1 MTALSTKLKSILGRF
16 LRSWQAPTV
25 VGFVVLAGMIYWLA
39 PRPVER
45 IVPVDNSSSWK
56 TADAPPQREIVWQ
69 TAREIPALFDDV
81 DKQAELVTPKLNTR
95 GTLLFFSR
103 RIDGRQSDIYMSQL
117 ENGTWQPAQPM
128 VELNTAANEVG
139 PILSPDGKQLYFYS
153 DRPGGRGGTDI
164 YVASQAA
171 DGGWDKPRNL
181 GPKVNSIAHEYDPA
195 ISPDGLS
202 LYFASNRSDKTAQRI
217 ADDQQPA
224 DQEWNVTLRA
234 QLDLTLFDLY
244 RSRRDGIDVEWG
256 PSTALTEIS
265 RPDSTDGAPFVSP
278 NGAFLYFASDRTARD
293 GERRNLDLYRTRLTG
308 DSFLEPENLGP
319 SINTPYHET
328 EPGLS
333 AEGFT
338 IVFSS
343 NRDGTDRLYAS
354 TATEIY
360 RETEWDASELE
371 TLGVVWWWWL
381 PLTLATLAAFILAA
395 LYFRNWLFERVWP
408 ARFFLGGV
416 TVNLLVLLLLA
427 VWTLPEVVDAII
439 AKVRDIVPAPD
450 FVDESQ
456 HQSHEDGRESHEKVA
471 DLKSVETVPIPDVA
485 RKESTPISV
494 PERNERLVP
503 TIPIEQARALP
514 QNRVIFVPPKR
525 VQPVEIRKQ
534 PQKVELTRKRPQRP
548 VLERDLPNRPPELDP
563 VQAPQENAVAKADI
577 EVVRSQNERPMPND
591 APRPLDPS
599 PLQRMRPAVAA
610 VAKIKPA
617 ENAPIPPNRVPQPAI
632 KRESP
637 TRPLETIAETEAP
650 TLEGSGESTP
660 AEPVI
665 TNTIPRVDR
674 TKSALINPASFS
686 KPREP
691 LPPASVVLRK
701 SKVQAAAVKLPD
713 GGAGSETVPTK
724 LDRNRPVVEVAG
736 VTVTSESPSPPVE
749 TTDVP
754 KELAVSKAN
763 VKLDRSTPVSP
774 KAGLGEVADRPR
786 TAETTA
792 TAARPLALAA
802 ANVSPPLPDARPI
815 DEADLNLKLRKRRE
829 NKVPAKLTK
838 DDSGEN
844 QLALAASE
852 SESKLKVEAS
862 AVTIAKA
869 EDTILGSQP
878 APVTSEKQPAEPAS
892 AIRTQLAL
900 ARTDTASQPMIPDK
914 VSAPLKR
921 AARNTPSSV
930 SSMETESGQPLELA
944 EANFPS
950 EVATEGVEVALI
962 RTTDLPTAAAI
973 SAPRELTGPV
983 SRLKHRVVVGELSD
997 ETNDAPPAFSPL
1009 ANRLDRRRA
1018 RATRVAMAEDNVGLK
1033 SLFTLRQG
1041 DTRRKFIDLLG
1052 GTKNSEKAVNLGL
1065 EWLAKHQ
1072 EEDGSWDLKKH
1083 GGGES
1088 SRTAGTGLGLLP
1100 FLAAGHT
1107 HNKPGQYQKNVA
1119 AAVRWLTEHQKENGD
1134 LLGPGDGQ
1142 HLYSHGIAAIA
1153 LCEAY
1158 GMSRDE
1164 ELKAPAR
1171 KSLDFIVSAQHKASG
1186 GWRYTPNTSADTSVV
1201 GWQMMALKSGEMA
1214 GLSVAAPVY
1223 ANIDRWLKKVEGKQ
1237 GVSGTFGYVNRSAS
1251 PAMTAEGLLSLQF
1264 LGTDRN
1270 SPRMRS
1276 GADYLLKNLPER
1288 SQKRTSYYWYYGTQV
1303 MYHMQGKYWKAWNES
1318 LRDMLVE
1325 TQITTGKHTG
1335 TWHPRDQWE
1344 SRGGR
1349 VYATSLKLL
1358 MLEVYYRHLPLYE
1371 QLEE

>member
-1 MTALSTKLKSILGRF
+1 MTAQSTKWKSILGRF
-16 LRSWQAPTV
+16 LRSWQAPTAA
-25 VGFVVLAGMIYWLA
+25 GIVVLAAMIYWLA

-45 IVPVDNSSSWK
+45 IVPVDDSTSWTK
-56 TADAPPQREIVWQ
+56 RDAPPQREIVWQ
-69 TAREIPALFDDV
+69 TAREIPALFDE
-81 DKQAELVTPKLNTR
+81 DKQAELVTPKLTTD
-95 GTLLFFSR
+95 GTVLFFSR
-103 RIDGRQSDIYMSQL
+103 RIDGRQSDIYVSRLQ
-117 ENGTWQPAQPM
+117 NGTWQPAQP
-128 VELNTAANEVG
+128 VAELNSAANEVG

-153 DRPGGRGGTDI
+153 DRPGGLGGTDI
-164 YVASQAA
+164 YVASKTA
-171 DGGWDKPRNL
+171 DGAWGKPKCL
-181 GPKVNSIAHEYDPA
+181 GPKVNSAAHEYDPA
-195 ISPDGLS
+195 ISPDGMS
-202 LYFASNRSDKTAQRI
+202 LYFASNRTDETAKRI
-217 ADDQQPA
+217 ADDKQPA
-224 DQEWNVTLRA
+224 SQEWNVTLRA
-234 QLDLTLFDLY
+234 QLDLTMFDLY
-244 RSRRDGIDVEWG
+244 RSRRDGIDTEWG
-256 PSTALTEIS
+256 PSAALEEIN

-278 NGAFLYFASDRTARD
+278 NGAFLYFASDRTARN
-293 GERRNLDLYRTRLTG
+293 GERRNLDLYRARLSG
-308 DSFLEPENLGP
+308 DGFLEPENLGP
-319 SINTPYHET
+319 SINTPHHET

-360 RETEWDASELE
+360 RETQWDASHVPS
-371 TLGVVWWWWL
+371 LGVVWWWWMAL
-381 PLTLATLAAFILAA
+381 MLAMLAAFILAA

-416 TVNLLVLLLLA
+416 MVNLLVLLLLA
-427 VWTLPEVVDAII
+427 VWTLPEVVDAIV
-439 AKVRDIVPAPD
+439 AKVRDVVPAPE
-450 FVDESQ
+450 FADESQ
-456 HQSHEDGRESHEKVA
+456 HQSHEDGRQSHEKVA
-471 DLKSVETVPIPDVA
+471 DLKSVEPVPIPDVA

-503 TIPIEQARALP
+503 TIPIEQARALSP
-514 QNRVIFVPPKR
+514 NRVIFVPPKP
-525 VQPVEIRKQ
+525 VQPVEIQKQ
-534 PQKVELTRKRPQRP
+534 PQKLELVRRRPQRQ
-548 VLERDLPNRPPELDP
+548 VQERELPDQPPELEAAE
-563 VQAPQENAVAKADI
+563 APQENAIAQADV
-577 EVVRSQNERPMPND
+577 EVVRGQSTQPMPND
-591 APRPLDPS
+591 APRTPDLN
-599 PLQRMRPAVAA
+599 PLQRMRPVAA
-610 VAKIKPA
+610 AVTEVKSA
-617 ENAPIPPNRVPQPAI
+617 ENAPVLTNKVPQPTL

-637 TRPLETIAETEAP
+637 SRSLEAVTVAETP
-650 TLEGSGESTP
+650 TLEGTGETAP
-660 AEPVI
+660 AEPTVAA
-665 TNTIPRVDR
+665 TTPQVNR
-674 TKSALINPASFS
+674 TKSALSNPASFS
-686 KPREP
+686 KPVEP
-691 LPPASVVLRK
+691 LPPASVVLRQ
-701 SKVQAAAVKLPD
+701 SKVQLAAAQLPD
-713 GGAGSETVPTK
+713 GATGSETAPPV

-754 KELAVSKAN
+754 KELAVSKAD

-786 TAETTA
+786 TADTLA
-792 TAARPLALAA
+792 MAAKPLALAA
-802 ANVSPPLPDARPI
+802 ANVSPPLPDAVPI
-815 DEADLNLKLRKRRE
+815 DEDNANPLQRPRRAVT
-829 NKVPAKLTK
+829 VPPKLTK
-838 DDSGEN
+838 DDSSEN
-844 QLALAASE
+844 QPALAASE
-852 SESKLKVEAS
+852 SGSKLKIEAS

-869 EDTILGSQP
+869 EEVILESQP
-878 APVTSEKQPAEPAS
+878 APVTATKPAAEPAL
-892 AIRTQLAL
+892 AIRNQLAL
-900 ARTDTASQPMIPDK
+900 ANTDSVSQPMVPDK

-921 AARNTPSSV
+921 AARNAPSNV
-930 SSMETESGQPLELA
+930 APVEAESGQPLELA
-944 EANFPS
+944 VADLPS
-950 EVATEGVEVALI
+950 DVATEGVEVALI
-962 RTTDLPTAAAI
+962 RTTDLPMAAAI
-973 SAPRELTGPV
+973 STPRELTGPA
-983 SRLKHRVVVGELSD
+983 SRLKHRVIVGELSD
-997 ETNDAPPAFSPL
+997 ERNDAPPAFSPL

-1018 RATRVAMAEDNVGLK
+1018 RATRVALAEDNVGLK

-1041 DTRRKFIDLLG
+1041 DTRRKYIDLLG

-1065 EWLAKHQ
+1065 AWLAKHQ

-1083 GGGES
+1083 GGGEN

-1119 AAVRWLTEHQKENGD
+1119 AAVRWLIEHQKENGD

-1164 ELKAPAR
+1164 ELKEPAR

-1214 GLSVAAPVY
+1214 GLSIAPPVY
-1223 ANIDRWLKKVEGKQ
+1223 ANVDRWLKKVEGKQ

-1264 LGTDRN
+1264 MGTDRN
-1270 SPRMRS
+1270 SPRMRG

-1325 TQITTGKHTG
+1325 TQITTGQHAG
-1335 TWHPRDQWE
+1335 TWHPRDNWE

-1371 QLEE
+1371 QLED

>member
-1 MTALSTKLKSILGRF
+1 MTAKSTKSKLNLGRF
-16 LRSWQAPTV
+16 LRSWQAPTA
-25 VGFVVLAGMIYWLA
+25 VGIVVLAGLVYWLA

-45 IVPVDNSSSWK
+45 IVPVDDSTSW
-56 TADAPPQREIVWQ
+56 AERDAPPQREIVWQ
-69 TAREIPALFDDV
+69 TASEIPALFDDGE
-81 DKQAELVTPKLNTR
+81 QAELVTPKLSTS
-95 GTLLFFSR
+95 GTTLFFSR
-103 RIDGRQSDIYMSQL
+103 RIDGRQSDIFVSRL
-117 ENGTWQPAQPM
+117 ESGTWQPAQPM
-128 VELNTAANEVG
+128 TALNTAANEVG
-139 PILSPDGKQLYFYS
+139 PLLSPDGKQLYFYS
-153 DRPGGRGGTDI
+153 DRPGGLGGTDI
-164 YVASQAA
+164 YVTSQTA
-171 DGGWDKPRNL
+171 DGGWDKPQNL
-181 GPKVNSIAHEYDPA
+181 GPTVNSIAHEYDPA

-202 LYFASNRSDKTAQRI
+202 LYFASNRTDKTAKRI
-217 ADDQQPA
+217 ADANKSD

-234 QLDLTLFDLY
+234 QLDLKTFDLF
-244 RSRRDGIDVEWG
+244 RSRRDSIDVEWG
-256 PSTALTEIS
+256 PSAALEEIN

-293 GERRNLDLYRTRLTG
+293 GERRNLDLYRARLTVAG
-308 DSFLEPENLGP
+308 FLKPENLGP
-319 SINTPYHET
+319 SINTANHET

-354 TATEIY
+354 TATEVY
-360 RETEWDASELE
+360 QETEWEASKLE
-371 TLGVVWWWWL
+371 SLGVVWWWWL
-381 PLTLATLAAFILAA
+381 PLTLAMLAVFIFGS
-395 LYFRNWLFERVWP
+395 LYFRNWLFDKVWP

-427 VWTLPEVVDAII
+427 VWTLPEVVDAIV
-439 AKVRDIVPAPD
+439 AKVRDVVPAPD

-471 DLKSVETVPIPDVA
+471 DLKSVETVPIPDVV

-494 PERNERLVP
+494 PERNERMVP
-503 TIPIEQARALP
+503 TIPVEQARALP
-514 QNRVIFVPPKR
+514 QNRVIFVPPKPI
-525 VQPVEIRKQ
+525 QPVEIRKQ
-534 PQKVELTRKRPQRP
+534 PQKMELARRRPRQP
-548 VLERDLPNRPPELDP
+548 VVERDLPDQPPELDA
-563 VQAPQENAVAKADI
+563 VKAPQENTVAKADV
-577 EVVRSQNERPMPND
+577 EVVRGQNDQPMPND
-591 APRPLDPS
+591 APRPPVLN
-599 PLQRMRPAVAA
+599 PLKRMRPAAA
-610 VAKIKPA
+610 TVTEVKPA
-617 ENAPIPPNRVPQPAI
+617 ENAPTLPNKVPQPAI

-637 TRPLETIAETEAP
+637 SRPLRAVAVTEVP
-650 TLEGSGESTP
+650 TLEGTGEKVP
-660 AEPVI
+660 AAPVI
-665 TNTIPRVDR
+665 ASAKPQVDR
-674 TKSALINPASFS
+674 TKSALLNPASFS

-713 GGAGSETVPTK
+713 GGAGSEPTPTK
-724 LDRNRPVVEVAG
+724 LDRSRPVVEVAG
-736 VTVTSESPSPPVE
+736 VTVTSESASPPVE
-749 TTDVP
+749 TTDIP
-754 KELAVSKAN
+754 KELAVTKAA

-786 TAETTA
+786 TADTPA
-792 TAARPLALAA
+792 AAARPLALAA
-802 ANVSPPLPDARPI
+802 ANVSLPLPTARPI
-815 DEADLNLKLRKRRE
+815 DEADLNSKLRTRRAA
-829 NKVPAKLTK
+829 KDPAKLTK
-838 DDSGEN
+838 DDANEN
-844 QLALAASE
+844 QPSLAASE
-852 SESKLKVEAS
+852 SESKLKVEATT
-862 AVTIAKA
+862 VTIAKA
-869 EDTILGSQP
+869 EETIPETQP
-878 APVTSEKQPAEPAS
+878 APVAATKPAAEPAT
-892 AIRTQLAL
+892 AIRGQLAL
-900 ARTDTASQPMIPDK
+900 AKTNSAAQPMSPDK

-921 AARNTPSSV
+921 ATRNAPSTV
-930 SSMETESGQPLELA
+930 SPIDAENGQPQELA
-944 EANFPS
+944 TADLPND
-950 EVATEGVEVALI
+950 VATEAVEVALI
-962 RTTDLPTAAAI
+962 RTPDLPAAAAI
-973 SAPRELTGPV
+973 STPRELTGPA

-1018 RATRVAMAEDNVGLK
+1018 RATRVALAEDNVGLK

-1100 FLAAGHT
+1100 FLAAGYT
-1107 HNKPGQYQKNVA
+1107 HDKPGQYQKNVA

-1214 GLSVAAPVY
+1214 GLSVAPPVY
-1223 ANIDRWLKKVEGKQ
+1223 ANVDRWLKKVEGKQ
-1237 GVSGTFGYVNRSAS
+1237 GVSGTFGYTNRSAS

-1264 LGTDRN
+1264 MGTDRN
-1270 SPRMRS
+1270 SPRMRG
-1276 GADYLLKNLPER
+1276 GADYLLTQLPER

-1303 MYHMQGKYWKAWNES
+1303 MYHMQGKYWEAWNKN

-1325 TQITTGKHTG
+1325 TQITTGEHAG

>member
-1 MTALSTKLKSILGRF
+1 MTAKSTKIRSTFGRF
-16 LRSWQAPTV
+16 LGSWQAPTV
-25 VGFVVLAGMIYWLA
+25 VGIVVLAGLVYWLA

-45 IVPVDNSSSWK
+45 IVPVDDSTSWTK
-56 TADAPPQREIVWQ
+56 TDAPPQREIVWQ
-69 TAREIPALFDDV
+69 TASEIPALFDD
-81 DKQAELVTPKLNTR
+81 DKQAELVTPKLSTS
-95 GTLLFFSR
+95 GTTLFFSR
-103 RIDGRQSDIYMSQL
+103 RIDGRQSDVFVSRL
-117 ENGTWQPAQPM
+117 ENGSWQPAQPM
-128 VELNTAANEVG
+128 TALNTAANEVG
-139 PILSPDGKQLYFYS
+139 PILSLDGKQLYFYS
-153 DRPGGRGGTDI
+153 DRPGGLGGTDI
-164 YVASQAA
+164 YVASLTV
-171 DGGWDKPRNL
+171 DGGWNKPQNL
-181 GPKVNSIAHEYDPA
+181 GPKVNSNAHEYDPA

-202 LYFASNRSDKTAQRI
+202 LYFASNRTDKTAKRI
-217 ADDQQPA
+217 ADDKKPA
-224 DQEWNVTLRA
+224 GQEWNVTLRA
-234 QLDLTLFDLY
+234 QLDLTMFDLY
-244 RSRRDGIDVEWG
+244 RSRRDRIDTEWE
-256 PSTALTEIS
+256 PSTALAEIN

-293 GERRNLDLYRTRLTG
+293 GERRNLDLYRARITG
-308 DSFLEPENLGP
+308 DRFLEAENLGP
-319 SINTPYHET
+319 SINTSNHET

-343 NRDGTDRLYAS
+343 NRDGNDRLYAS
-354 TATEIY
+354 TATEVY
-360 RETEWDASELE
+360 RETEWDASKLE
-371 TLGVVWWWWL
+371 SLGVVWWWWL
-381 PLTLATLAAFILAA
+381 PLTLAMLAAFIFASM
-395 LYFRNWLFERVWP
+395 YFRNWLFERVWP

-427 VWTLPEVVDAII
+427 VWTLPEIVDAIV
-439 AKVRDIVPAPD
+439 AKVRAVVPAPD
-450 FVDESQ
+450 FVEESQ

-471 DLKSVETVPIPDVA
+471 DLKSVETVPIPDIV

-494 PERNERLVP
+494 PQRNERLVP
-503 TIPIEQARALP
+503 TIPVEQARALP
-514 QNRVIFVPPKR
+514 QNRVIFVPPKP
-525 VQPVEIRKQ
+525 VQPVQIRKQ
-534 PQKVELTRKRPQRP
+534 PQKMELARSRPRQP
-548 VLERDLPNRPPELDP
+548 VLERDLPDQPPELAA
-563 VQAPQENAVAKADI
+563 VKAPQENTVAKADV
-577 EVVRSQNERPMPND
+577 EVVRGQNEQPIPND
-591 APRPLDPS
+591 APRPPDLN
-599 PLQRMRPAVAA
+599 PLQRMRPAAAA
-610 VAKIKPA
+610 VAEIKTARNTPVLPNKI
-617 ENAPIPPNRVPQPAI
+617 PQPAI

-637 TRPLETIAETEAP
+637 SRPLRAVAVTEVP
-650 TLEGSGESTP
+650 TLEATGEKAP
-660 AEPVI
+660 AEPVVANI
-665 TNTIPRVDR
+665 TPQVNR
-674 TKSALINPASFS
+674 TKSALLNPASFS

-691 LPPASVVLRK
+691 LPPASVVLRR
-701 SKVQAAAVKLPD
+701 SKLQAAAVKLPD
-713 GGAGSETVPTK
+713 GGAGSEPTPTK
-724 LDRNRPVVEVAG
+724 LDRSRPVVEVAG

-754 KELAVSKAN
+754 KELAVTKAA

-786 TAETTA
+786 TADTPA
-792 TAARPLALAA
+792 AAARPLALAA
-802 ANVSPPLPDARPI
+802 ANVSLPLPTARPI
-815 DEADLNLKLRKRRE
+815 DESDLKSKFRPRRAV
-829 NKVPAKLTK
+829 KDPVKLTK
-838 DDSGEN
+838 NDPTEN
-844 QLALAASE
+844 QPSLTASE
-852 SESKLKVEAS
+852 SGSKLEVKPGT
-862 AVTIAKA
+862 VTIAKA
-869 EDTILGSQP
+869 EETMLESQP
-878 APVTSEKQPAEPAS
+878 APVDVNTQAAEPAT
-892 AIRTQLAL
+892 AIRGQLAL
-900 ARTDTASQPMIPDK
+900 AKTNSNSQPMRPDQ

-921 AARNTPSSV
+921 AARNAPSNV
-930 SSMETESGQPLELA
+930 PPAETESGQPRELA
-944 EANFPS
+944 TADLPV

-962 RTTDLPTAAAI
+962 RTTGLPIAAAI
-973 SAPRELTGPV
+973 STPRELTGPV
-983 SRLKHRVVVGELSD
+983 SRLKHRIIVGELSD

-1018 RATRVAMAEDNVGLK
+1018 RATRVALAEDNVGLK

-1041 DTRRKFIDLLG
+1041 DTRRKFIELLG
-1052 GTKNSEKAVNLGL
+1052 GTKNSENAVNLGL

-1100 FLAAGHT
+1100 FLAAGYT

-1214 GLSVAAPVY
+1214 GLSVAPPVY
-1223 ANIDRWLKKVEGKQ
+1223 ANVDRWLKKVEGKQ
-1237 GVSGTFGYVNRSAS
+1237 GVSGTFGYTNRSAL

-1264 LGTDRN
+1264 MGTDRN
-1270 SPRMRS
+1270 SPRMRG

-1288 SQKRTSYYWYYGTQV
+1288 SQRRTSYYWYYGTQV
-1303 MYHMQGKYWKAWNES
+1303 MYHMQGKYWEAWNNS

-1325 TQITTGKHTG
+1325 TQITTGEHAG
-1335 TWHPRDQWE
+1335 TWHPRDNWE